1 MKTFFMKR
9 HLYYVLSFRRGA
21 GFVEIP
27 IPLML
32 QTVHQ
37 TDLFLSSAVV
47 RILYKFHS
55 HPSLLLTV
63 TTPSTPASEITT
75 LSLQSNTNVPSPTV
89 ASSSLP
95 SAIDVTTTATSS
107 VRRADDSLKVLAL
120 NTNKTDSLNDK
131 DDSSMAVTPSTQSP
145 MTVNLFDT
153 KIKPEAIRTEGT
165 LERFVNNGS
174 DNQANQPQTEL
185 VAGAGTD
192 ERSRLRQEKEGRAIN
207 FPLGV
212 SGNHQDS
219 TASGHLP
226 GAINFVT
233 TSTEKA
239 HVMSFFD
246 LSDVSMDHDD
256 TTNERREMEAKGM
269 KTTTD
274 KQQTAGLAISNG
286 CAHNGTSYKVS
297 RGGKP

>member
-1 MKTFFMKR
+1 MFHYFVAELVSSRFRFFKP
-9 HLYYVLSFRRGA
+9 FIA
-21 GFVEIP
+21 
-27 IPLML
+27 
-32 QTVHQ
+32 Q
-37 TDLFLSSAVV
+37 TDLFSSSAVV
-47 RILYKFHS
+47 RILYKFYF
-55 HPSLLLTV
+55 HPSLVLSV

-95 SAIDVTTTATSS
+95 SAIDATTTSS

-131 DDSSMAVTPSTQSP
+131 DDSSTTVTPSTQSP
-145 MTVNLFDT
+145 MTVNLFDA

-165 LERFVNNGS
+165 LEQFVNNDS

-185 VAGAGTD
+185 VAGDETD

-274 KQQTAGLAISNG
+274 KQQTAGLAINNG

-297 RGGKP
+297 RGGKKP

>member
-1 MKTFFMKR
+1 M
-9 HLYYVLSFRRGA
+9 
-21 GFVEIP
+21 
-27 IPLML
+27 
-32 QTVHQ
+32 
-37 TDLFLSSAVV
+37 
-47 RILYKFHS
+47 
-55 HPSLLLTV
+55 
-63 TTPSTPASEITT
+63 
-75 LSLQSNTNVPSPTV
+75 N
-89 ASSSLP
+89 
-95 SAIDVTTTATSS
+95 
-107 VRRADDSLKVLAL
+107 
-120 NTNKTDSLNDK
+120 ND
-131 DDSSMAVTPSTQSP
+131 
-145 MTVNLFDT
+145 
-153 KIKPEAIRTEGT
+153 
-165 LERFVNNGS
+165 S

-185 VAGAGTD
+185 VAGDETD

-274 KQQTAGLAISNG
+274 KQSTTAALAMNNG
-286 CAHNGTSYKVS
+286 CAHNGSSYKVS
-297 RGGKP
+297 SEKPLICIDMEI